1 MTPDGSS
8 ESRKPR
14 PEQPA
19 KSSWTPPVAPR
30 VHTTGP
36 AERLLAAVAHEL
48 RNPLEGVANALYL
61 LRVSGPTNE
70 QLQLLDTAHGELER
84 IRQIITE
91 LVDQYKSNAAEH
103 VRVSLADVVEETLAF
118 YEHKIRF
125 KNVKIEKRYSTPCEV
140 VAVPGQMRQVF
151 TNLIINSLE
160 AVAPETGKLIVRLT
174 ESCDWKCFEV
184 RGIRA
189 TIADNGVGIAPG
201 NMDKIF
207 SGTFTSKG
215 DKGTGVG
222 LWMVR
227 QILES
232 HSASIRVRSSV
243 APGRSG
249 TCFTIFLPR
258 APKAHVPASTDS

>member
-140 VAVPGQMRQVF
+140 VAVPGQMRQFF
-151 TNLIINSLE
+151 TTLLSHRSKV
-160 AVAPETGKLIVRLT
+160 VAPQ
-174 ESCDWKCFEV
+174 
-184 RGIRA
+184 RG
-189 TIADNGVGIAPG
+189 N
-201 NMDKIF
+201 
-207 SGTFTSKG
+207 
-215 DKGTGVG
+215 
-222 LWMVR
+222 
-227 QILES
+227 
-232 HSASIRVRSSV
+232 
-243 APGRSG
+243 
-249 TCFTIFLPR
+249 
-258 APKAHVPASTDS
+258 